1 MKRLAIL
8 AVAAGA
14 FALSAPAFA
23 EGLGGCSY
31 GYTKTQTVKIQ
42 DGVHSVKSTVPTK
55 EAKAAAQRALKSD
68 TEEQS

>member
-55 EAKAAAQRALKSD
+55 EAKTAAQRALKSD
-68 TEEQS
+68 IDEQS

>member
-8 AVAAGA
+8 AVAAVA
-14 FALSAPAFA
+14 LALSAPAFA

-55 EAKAAAQRALKSD
+55 EAKAAAQRTLKSGTD
-68 TEEQS
+68 EQS